1 MIEFPSPPNTGQAEI
16 VIAPQSSSVTAG
28 STVLFSCVA
37 VGDPY
42 PSITWIRDDGS
53 EIMNDSMRI
62 SVYASQQDQG
72 GLVFIHSILEICSVE
87 AADAGYY
94 TCVASNSLGSSNS
107 SFQVDVVD
115 ESMFSYM
122 YLFQQQLNFISLI
135 LKSLSS
141 LPLSSK
147 VLQRS

>member
-1 MIEFPSPPNTGQAEI
+1 MCLPLSLSLSLSLGVPEI

-28 STVLFSCVA
+28 NTILFSCVA

-72 GLVFIHSILEICSVE
+72 GVVFIHSILEICSVE

-107 SFQVDVVD
+107 SFQVDVTD
-115 ESMFSYM
+115 STFSYSPCSM
-122 YLFQQQLNFISLI
+122 RN
-135 LKSLSS
+135 
-141 LPLSSK
+141 
-147 VLQRS
+147 